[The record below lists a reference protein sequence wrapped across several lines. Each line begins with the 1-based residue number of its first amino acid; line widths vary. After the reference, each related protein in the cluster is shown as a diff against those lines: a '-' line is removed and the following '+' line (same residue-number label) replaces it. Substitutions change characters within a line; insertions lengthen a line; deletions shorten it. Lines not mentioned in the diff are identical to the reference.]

1 MLAIAISLLWF
12 LFYAICLAGVVWLV
26 LYGVNTFIYPLPAK
40 LVQGVWFLFLLLC
53 VIFLLGVFASG
64 GTAVPHPAFGGIR

>member
-1 MLAIAISLLWF
+1 MLAIAGSLLWF
-12 LFYAICLAGVVWLV
+12 LFYAICLAGVIWLV
-26 LYGVNTFIYPLPAK
+26 IYGINEFIYTLPGR

-64 GTAVPHPAFGGIR
+64 GHSTLTPHPLF

>member
-1 MLAIAISLLWF
+1 MLGIAINLLWF
-12 LFYAICLAGVVWLV
+12 LFYAICLAGVIWLV
-26 LYGVNTFIYPLPAK
+26 LYGINEFIYTLPPR

-64 GTAVPHPAFGGIR
+64 GTGTLQPHHLF